1 MKDYAKLGF
10 LCGLEIHQQLDTLKL
25 YCDCPS
31 LIRDDQHDIYVQR
44 RLRPVAGE
52 RGKIDVA
59 ALYEQ
64 SKGKYFVYEASS
76 RCSCLV
82 ELDEEPPHD
91 MNREAL
97 GVALQVAK
105 MMNMKIVDQV
115 HVMRKIVVD
124 GSNVSGFQRTA
135 LIAQD
140 GWIETSRG
148 KIEIESLCLEE
159 ESAQKG
165 EVTEQYT
172 QFKLDRLG
180 IPLLEVATGPNLQ
193 DPEHVKE
200 AAEKIGMIIR
210 STGKAKRGIGTIR
223 QDVNVNVTGYPRVE
237 IKGFQELKA
246 IPKVVDYEI
255 DRQLS
260 EIEKGGELKAHVRNA
275 KADMTTEFLRPM
287 PGAARMYPETDVK
300 DILITKHMLD
310 SIEIPELIEDK
321 IETMVEYYK
330 LPKDLVTTL
339 VKDNL
344 ASFFEFSAKRYANLK
359 PAFIADTLLGLVKQ
373 VKKQHGKE
381 INPSQEDYSAVFK
394 ALNDGKIA
402 KDSVLDI
409 FASEKPVKDAIGDFQ
424 LMSDADLEKE
434 LKAIIAEN
442 EGVPFKALIG
452 KAMGKLRG
460 KADGRKISEMLKTL
474 AA

>member
-1 MKDYAKLGF
+1 MRDYKKLGF

-25 YCDCPS
+25 YCDCTS
-31 LIRDDQHDIYVQR
+31 LVRVEEHDIYVQR

-52 RGKIDVA
+52 KGEIDIA

-64 SKGKYFVYEASS
+64 SKGKYFVYEASTQN
-76 RCSCLV
+76 SCLI
-82 ELDEEPPHD
+82 ELDEEPPKE

-97 GVALQVAK
+97 RVALQVAK

-165 EVTEQYT
+165 EVTDEYS

-180 IPLLEVATGPNLQ
+180 IPLLEVATGCHLE
-193 DPEHVKE
+193 DPEHAKE

-223 QDVNVNVTGYPRVE
+223 QDVNVNIKGYPRVE
-237 IKGFQELKA
+237 IKGFQELKS
-246 IPKVVDYEI
+246 IPKVVDYEV
-255 DRQLS
+255 DRQLK
-260 EIEKGGELKAHVRNA
+260 EIAEGGEIKAHVRNA
-275 KADMTTEFLRPM
+275 KADMTTGFLRPM
-287 PGAARMYPETDVK
+287 PGAARMYPETDVQH
-300 DILITKHMLD
+300 ISITKHMLD

-321 IETMVEYYK
+321 IEGMVEHHK
-330 LPKDLVTTL
+330 LPKDIVTTL

-344 ASFFEFSAKRYANLK
+344 SSFFEFSTKRYSNLK
-359 PAFIADTLLGLVKQ
+359 PAFIADTLLGTVKQ
-373 VKKQHGKE
+373 VKKLGKE
-381 INPSQEDYSAVFK
+381 ITPTQEEYTAVFK
-394 ALNDGKIA
+394 TLNEAYG
-402 KDSVLDI
+402 L
-409 FASEKPVKDAIGDFQ
+409 
-424 LMSDADLEKE
+424 
-434 LKAIIAEN
+434 
-442 EGVPFKALIG
+442 
-452 KAMGKLRG
+452 
-460 KADGRKISEMLKTL
+460 
-474 AA
+474 